1 MELVHQAKRRGV
13 FSVDSVPEA
22 ASKSADEIAEEVGM
36 LFAVEVP
43 QISTWLTVLGEHG
56 SLSELSV
63 VSITEC
69 DLQTCAASWRLL
81 SRWRAYLDVIL
92 STPLMKL
99 QGQRDDD
106 FDDELYDYLDE
117 AEHLGMIWQQ
127 RCRGGES
134 GAAGGAIPTEA
145 AALAQRRLKKVGR
158 AGAFLAAATPA
169 AAKGA
174 AASPSPAPV
183 GALTDSEDEAPQPEE
198 EGAVLVDGW
207 SSKESSKEQSLDP
220 TPMGTRGPSVT
231 SASSSRRGSRPGSA
245 VQFEEPSSTA
255 TQHQGPSRVNAIQNL
270 VMTELHKWERA
281 LPLVHMLLD
290 PVMRSAQWQRVFAT
304 VPPPKKSKLDEA
316 GDEMVHAVHGGPVMD
331 EEMERKRAAEEM
343 AKLRAPNAMCLRPL
357 WEHDLHT
364 FGQTIE
370 RIVTITRTRGAN
382 ETRVGAPMAVGTGR
396 RDAVWSH
403 T

>member
-1 MELVHQAKRRGV
+1 M
-13 FSVDSVPEA
+13 A
-22 ASKSADEIAEEVGM
+22 ASWSWFTRRSAAACFQSTVYRKPRANRRMRSQRKSACYS
-36 LFAVEVP
+36 LLVP

-207 SSKESSKEQSLDP
+207 SSKESSTLS
-220 TPMGTRGPSVT
+220 R
-231 SASSSRRGSRPGSA
+231 ASTQRRWG
-245 VQFEEPSSTA
+245 
-255 TQHQGPSRVNAIQNL
+255 RV
-270 VMTELHKWERA
+270 VRA
-281 LPLVHMLLD
+281 
-290 PVMRSAQWQRVFAT
+290 
-304 VPPPKKSKLDEA
+304 
-316 GDEMVHAVHGGPVMD
+316 
-331 EEMERKRAAEEM
+331 
-343 AKLRAPNAMCLRPL
+343 
-357 WEHDLHT
+357 
-364 FGQTIE
+364 
-370 RIVTITRTRGAN
+370 
-382 ETRVGAPMAVGTGR
+382 
-396 RDAVWSH
+396 
-403 T
+403 